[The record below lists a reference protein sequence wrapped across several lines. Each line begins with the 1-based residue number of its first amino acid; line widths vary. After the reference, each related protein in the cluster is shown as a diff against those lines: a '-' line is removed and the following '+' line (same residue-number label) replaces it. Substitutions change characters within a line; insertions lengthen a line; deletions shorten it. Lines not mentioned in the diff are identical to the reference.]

1 MTTRDIRA
9 SPIREATDIVDIATE
24 AGSLP
29 SITATL
35 TRGNMINRNGR
46 YYSAVE
52 LEKAATAAHDR
63 VKAGQLIGLMDH
75 PDFFAG
81 DKGKPERTVI
91 RWSRLWMD
99 GPDLKGEGTILGTA
113 LGKDLLALREGGVHI
128 ALSTN
133 AYARTSYEQA
143 KHVPAPYDGP
153 EDDLIAV
160 MADIELLGVDVV
172 NNPSNVFAQ
181 IHAEAALA
189 REREQEREANE
200 VNEEERKELEAKL
213 AEATTAR
220 EAAEKAAQEAQE
232 AREKAE
238 AALVAAERQHVV
250 DTALAGRSV
259 PQAVRDA
266 MLAAANTAENL
277 DAATVAV
284 KALADAYTAGGG
296 NGNNHIPETTN
307 PTVDALAEARTQIG
321 VTA

>member
-1 MTTRDIRA
+1 MATRDIRA
-9 SPIREATDIVDIATE
+9 SPIREATDMVEIVTE
-24 AGSLP
+24 AGSLS

-52 LEKAATAAHDR
+52 LEKAATSAHDR

-75 PDFFAG
+75 PDFFDG

-143 KHVPAPYDGP
+143 KHVPAAYDGP

-160 MADIELLGVDVV
+160 MADIELLSVDVV

-189 REREQEREANE
+189 REREQEREEHE
-200 VNEEERKELEAKL
+200 VTEEERKQLEAKL
-213 AEATTAR
+213 EAEKAAR
-220 EAAEKAAQEAQE
+220 EAAEKAAKTAQE
-232 AREKAE
+232 ALAKAQ
-238 AALVAAERQHVV
+238 AALVKAEREGVV
-250 DTALAGRSV
+250 TAILAGRSV
-259 PQAVRDA
+259 PDAVRTA
-266 MLAAANTAENL
+266 LSAAAHTADSL
-277 DAATVAV
+277 DAAREAV
-284 KALADAYTAGGG
+284 KALADAITLAPSH
-296 NGNNHIPETTN
+296 GNNGVPDGKATT
-307 PTVDALAEARTQIG
+307 DALTEARRQIG
-321 VTA
+321 VLL

>member
-9 SPIREATDIVDIATE
+9 SPIREATDVVEIVTE
-24 AGSLP
+24 AGSSP

-75 PDFFAG
+75 PDFFNG

-99 GPDLKGEGTILGTA
+99 GPDLKGEGAILGTA

-143 KHVPAPYDGP
+143 KHVPAAYDGP

-160 MADIELLGVDVV
+160 MADIELLSVDVV

-189 REREQEREANE
+189 REREQEREENE
-200 VNEEERKELEAKL
+200 VNEEERKQLETQLEAEK
-213 AEATTAR
+213 AAR
-220 EAAEKAAQEAQE
+220 EAAEKTAAEAQE
-232 AREKAE
+232 ALTKAQADLVTQERESI
-238 AALVAAERQHVV
+238 VT
-250 DTALAGRSV
+250 TALAGRTV
-259 PQAVRDA
+259 PEAVRDA
-266 MLAAANTAENL
+266 MLAAANTAETKE
-277 DAATVAV
+277 AAAEAV

-296 NGNNHIPETTN
+296 NGNNHIPDDTKT
-307 PTVDALAEARTQIG
+307 PDALQEAHAQIG
-321 VTA
+321 VRA